1 MNKFKYCQSQIEDNG
16 KCKKQCNHCKE
27 YYKPLENDAGFEYYN
42 FEIKLTIIAA
52 IILFAVVLTLQL
64 L

>member
-1 MNKFKYCQSQIEDNG
+1 MEK
-16 KCKKQCNHCKE
+16 
-27 YYKPLENDAGFEYYN
+27 YYK

-52 IILFAVVLTLQL
+52 IILFAVVFILQL